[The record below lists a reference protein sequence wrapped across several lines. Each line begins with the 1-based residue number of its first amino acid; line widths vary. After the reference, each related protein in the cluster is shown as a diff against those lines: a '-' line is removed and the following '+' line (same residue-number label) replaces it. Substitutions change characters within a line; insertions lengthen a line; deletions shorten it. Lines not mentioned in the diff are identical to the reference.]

1 MLTNTSCHEISMD
14 QASTS
19 LGGRGFSMSA
29 LCDTGLFGWHRVQR
43 PRAEKKKQRDM
54 RQDGRSWA
62 QHTHTHCETKTPAM
76 RQRARSWAQHPH
88 TGRCGRSWA
97 QHPKWSNL
105 VERGW
110 AQRSG
115 FSTVHSQVMKN
126 MPFSLFVVDHEKG
139 GIHPR
144 VLGALSGVS

>member
-62 QHTHTHCETKTPAM
+62 QHTHTHTAKKNTRHAATCAELGSAPTHGAM
-76 RQRARSWAQHPH
+76 WA
-88 TGRCGRSWA
+88 
-97 QHPKWSNL
+97 
-105 VERGW
+105 E
-110 AQRSG
+110 
-115 FSTVHSQVMKN
+115 
-126 MPFSLFVVDHEKG
+126 
-139 GIHPR
+139 
-144 VLGALSGVS
+144 LGSAP

>member
-1 MLTNTSCHEISMD
+1 MLTNTSCHDISMD

-62 QHTHTHCETKTPAM
+62 QHTHTHTAKKK
-76 RQRARSWAQHPH
+76 HPPCGNVRGVGLSTH
-88 TGRCGRSWA
+88 T
-97 QHPKWSNL
+97 
-105 VERGW
+105 RGDVGG
-110 AQRSG
+110 AGLSTLSG
-115 FSTVHSQVMKN
+115 
-126 MPFSLFVVDHEKG
+126 P
-139 GIHPR
+139 IW
-144 VLGALSGVS
+144 LSGVGLSALVSAPFTAKL